1 MAYKFDW
8 GVLLVYRHLL
18 WQGLVLTVQLSAL
31 GMVLSLAL
39 GGVIGL
45 GRRSE
50 AKPLRWLCGA
60 YIEFFRNIPLIVQL
74 FFWYFAVGLE
84 AFPAAVIGLTVYTS
98 AYIAE
103 VIRSGLQSIPRT
115 QIEAARSFGMTPFQV
130 IRHVVLPQALMR
142 VIPPL
147 GVEFINV
154 IKNSSIAMTI
164 SVTELT
170 FQTQQIESLTFRG
183 FEAATAITLLYV
195 VLALAIV
202 LLMAGIERLVRLDLR
217 LG

>member
-1 MAYKFDW
+1 MAYTFDW

-18 WQGLVLTVQLSAL
+18 WQGLLLTVQISAL
-31 GMVLSLAL
+31 SMVLSLVL
-39 GGVIGL
+39 GGVLGL
-45 GRRSE
+45 GRRAE
-50 AKPLRWLCGA
+50 VMPVRWLCGA

-103 VIRSGLQSIPRT
+103 VIRAGLQSIPRT
-115 QIEAARSFGMTPFQV
+115 QIEAARSFGMTPFQA

-147 GVEFINV
+147 GLEFINV

-183 FEAATAITLLYV
+183 FEAATAITILYV
-195 VLALAIV
+195 LLASSIV
-202 LLMAGIERLVRLDLR
+202 LLMAAIERLVRLDLR
-217 LG
+217 VG

>member
-1 MAYKFDW
+1 MGYKFDW
-8 GVLLVYRHLL
+8 GVLFVYRHLL

-31 GMVLSLAL
+31 GMVLSLVVGL
-39 GGVIGL
+39 VIGL
-45 GRRSE
+45 GRRAE
-50 AKPLRWLCGA
+50 AKPLRWLSGA

-84 AFPAAVIGLTVYTS
+84 AFPAAVVGLTVYTS

-115 QIEAARSFGMTPFQV
+115 QLEAARSFGMTPYEAL
-130 IRHVVLPQALMR
+130 RHVLLPQALMR

-164 SVTELT
+164 SITELT

-183 FEAATAITLLYV
+183 FEAATAITIIYV
-195 VLALAIV
+195 FLALAIV
-202 LLMAGIERLVRLDLR
+202 LLMAVIERLVRLDLR
-217 LG
+217 IG

>member
-1 MAYKFDW
+1 MGYKFDW

-45 GRRSE
+45 GRRAE
-50 AKPLRWLCGA
+50 ARPLRWLCGA

-130 IRHVVLPQALMR
+130 IRHVVLPQALML

-164 SVTELT
+164 SITELT

-195 VLALAIV
+195 LLALTIV
-202 LLMAGIERLVRLDLR
+202 LLMAAIERFVRLDVR
-217 LG
+217 VG

>member
-31 GMVLSLAL
+31 GMVLSLVL
-39 GGVIGL
+39 GGMIGL
-45 GRRSE
+45 GRRAE
-50 AKPLRWLCGA
+50 TTPLRWLCGA

-74 FFWYFAVGLE
+74 FFWYFAVGLQ

-115 QIEAARSFGMTPFQV
+115 QIEAARSFGMTPYQV

-164 SVTELT
+164 SITELT

-183 FEAATAITLLYV
+183 FEAATAITMLYV
-195 VLALAIV
+195 ILALAIV
-202 LLMAGIERLVRLDLR
+202 LLMAAIERLVRLDLR
-217 LG
+217 VG

>member
-1 MAYKFDW
+1 MGYKFDW

-18 WQGLVLTVQLSAL
+18 WQGLLLTVQISAL
-31 GMVLSLAL
+31 SMVLSLAL
-39 GGVIGL
+39 GGMIGL
-45 GRRSE
+45 GRRAE
-50 AKPLRWLCGA
+50 AMPVRWLCGA

-115 QIEAARSFGMTPFQV
+115 QIEAARSFGMTPFQA

-183 FEAATAITLLYV
+183 FEAATAITILYV
-195 VLALAIV
+195 FLALSIV
-202 LLMAGIERLVRLDLR
+202 LLMAALERFVRLDLR

>member
-1 MAYKFDW
+1 MAYTFDW

-31 GMVLSLAL
+31 SMVLSLVL

-45 GRRSE
+45 GRRAE
-50 AKPLRWLCGA
+50 VMPVRWLCSA

-115 QIEAARSFGMTPFQV
+115 QIEAARSFGMTPFQA

-164 SVTELT
+164 SITELT

-183 FEAATAITLLYV
+183 FEAATAITILYV
-195 VLALAIV
+195 LLALAIV
-202 LLMAGIERLVRLDLR
+202 VLMAVIERLVRLDLR